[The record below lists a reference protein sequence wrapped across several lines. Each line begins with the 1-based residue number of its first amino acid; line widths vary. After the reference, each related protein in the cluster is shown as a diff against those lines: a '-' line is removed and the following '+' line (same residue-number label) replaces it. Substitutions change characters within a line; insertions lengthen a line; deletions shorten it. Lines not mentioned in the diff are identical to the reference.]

1 MRCIRNQNG
10 VALITALMFTA
21 ISLVLC
27 LALLYIV
34 TVGIQT
40 SGALKG
46 YKTALDATYG
56 GTDIMVKDLVNTSF
70 GYKDYLTLHVGATF
84 PDYLKSNMGLL
95 AANATV
101 GDCMNQR
108 LTLPRTQWSASCKD
122 TSLDPKTGHT
132 DVSFELNAASGT
144 PYKVYT
150 KIVDTMERK
159 FLVLDGG
166 TEKTVVMAG
175 NSDTSTLSLE
185 GGSTTEGGQVTV
197 PHYPYVYRIEIQGE
211 RKQNPKEKANVSV
224 LYAY

>member
-1 MRCIRNQNG
+1 MRCIRNQKG

-27 LALLYIV
+27 LGLLYII

-40 SGALKG
+40 SGALKS
-46 YKTALDATYG
+46 YRTALDATYG
-56 GTDIMVKDLVNTSF
+56 GTEIMVKDLVNTSF
-70 GYKDYLTLHVGATF
+70 GYNDYLSVNVGATF
-84 PDYLKSNMGLL
+84 PDYLKSKMGLL
-95 AANATV
+95 ASSATV
-101 GDCMNQR
+101 SDCMNQH
-108 LTLPRTQWSASCKD
+108 LTLPRTQWSATCKD
-122 TSLDPKTGHT
+122 TTLEPTKNP
-132 DVSFELNAASGT
+132 DVTFELNATSGS

-159 FLVLDGG
+159 FLVLDG
-166 TEKTVVMAG
+166 TTQKTVVMAG

-211 RKQNPKEKANVSV
+211 RKQNPLEKANVSV
-224 LYAY
+224 MYAY

>member
-1 MRCIRNQNG
+1 MRCFRNQKG

-21 ISLVLC
+21 LSLVLC
-27 LALLYIV
+27 LALLYML

-40 SGALKG
+40 SSALKS
-46 YKTALDATYG
+46 YRTALDATYG
-56 GTDIMVKDLVNTSF
+56 GTDIMVKDLINTSF
-70 GYKDYLTLHVGATF
+70 GYNDYLSLHAGATF
-84 PDYLKSNMGLL
+84 PDYLKANMGLL
-95 AANATV
+95 GSNATV
-101 GDCMNQR
+101 SDCMNQR
-108 LTLPRTQWSASCKD
+108 LTLPRSQWSVSCID
-122 TSLDPKTGHT
+122 TSLDPKKNP
-132 DVSFELNAASGT
+132 DVTFELNATSGS

-166 TEKTVVMAG
+166 TQKTVVMAG

-211 RKQNPKEKANVSV
+211 RKQNPLEKANVSV
-224 LYAY
+224 MYAY